1 MKLLTNF
8 VACPL
13 DIKWGYDEDYRE
25 NVIFL
30 VKSVGF
36 SKTVS
41 FDDFLSVIVHQ
52 GDALSVTCSEGIHN
66 I

>member
-1 MKLLTNF
+1 MW
-8 VACPL
+8 A
-13 DIKWGYDEDYRE
+13 YDEDYRE
-25 NVIFL
+25 NVKFV

-41 FDDFLSVIVHQ
+41 FDDFLSVIIHQ
-52 GDALSVTCSEGIHN
+52 GDSLTVTCSEGIHD

>member
-1 MKLLTNF
+1 MWAL
-8 VACPL
+8 
-13 DIKWGYDEDYRE
+13 DEDYRE
-25 NVIFL
+25 NVQFL

-41 FDDFLSVIVHQ
+41 FDDFLSVIIHQ
-52 GDALSVTCSEGIHN
+52 GDTLSVTCSEGIHDMLEWRD